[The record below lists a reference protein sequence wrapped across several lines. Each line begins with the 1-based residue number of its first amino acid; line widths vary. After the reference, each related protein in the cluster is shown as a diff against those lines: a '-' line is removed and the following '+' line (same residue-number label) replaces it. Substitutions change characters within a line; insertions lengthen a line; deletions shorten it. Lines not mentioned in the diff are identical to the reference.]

1 MNKKSNLAI
10 SILVTTLLLGAC
22 SEIKTADEQIAS
34 ANIAL
39 NNGDVSAAIINL
51 KNVIKNDTNNS
62 NARVLLGEIY
72 LESGSGLN
80 AEKELLKAYQL
91 GNIDAAILL
100 LRAYKIQ
107 NKYSEIL
114 ELSEGLSFSQ
124 PEDWALVGVYKAL
137 SLFRLNKDD
146 LAYQAI
152 NNAIEISSDSSYGR
166 LGAAYLATSN
176 KNDKEALKILDE
188 LFLETPDF
196 IDGLM
201 LKGQLSFAN
210 RNYNQAIVA
219 FKRYH
224 EIQPDDISILL
235 MLANSYVKNENY
247 DEAEVYIDQ
256 VLVLVPNHAFTNQ
269 LKGVVRY
276 AKKDLLNAKLHLDK
290 AIQNGLN
297 TAGNKLLTGVIAY
310 QLEEYEQSYR
320 YLSPLKEQ
328 LDKAHPA
335 FRILTMTELA
345 LGYNDGATEN
355 LEKFEK
361 ISEDD
366 TSLYVAA
373 TYALIREGKNEK
385 AKEVIQ
391 KLEGTELND
400 ISNIMKLGI
409 LKLSLKDMEG
419 LLDLEKAV
427 DTSPDHLQAKL
438 SLVAAYVETNNFNKA
453 LKIVKNMQVEF
464 PEDVLSYNLEGA
476 IYLKTDELN
485 KAKNSFKKVLSLEPD
500 NVTALMF
507 FVKEHIKSEEFV
519 EAHKS
524 VSKILLKQPNNLG
537 ALVINYRIKKAQG
550 DTSQAIVYLQ
560 EAFAENKSI
569 QYRLTLAGAWLTE
582 RKYSNVIKLLNAIN
596 DTEVQSLPND
606 YWAMLAASYKG
617 TKQIDKALLTY
628 TRWLEFNPKLLTA
641 WLQKIDLQ
649 ENENDI
655 KGAIYTVNS
664 AIREMPENNKLKII
678 KAHLL
683 ILSNEPS
690 ASSDVLSTLN
700 NEELNLPF
708 TQGIRGQILF
718 SQKEY
723 SKALPFL
730 NSGYKASPNAKYST
744 LIYLTYYMSKNQTM
758 GLEFLERHLHNKPDD
773 LRTRVL
779 LADQYL
785 SIKSKLAKPHY
796 EIIVKQ
802 STKNIPALNNLAGLY
817 LKEGNFALANKYAM
831 QAVELAPNIPEVL
844 DTIGEIKI
852 HLGDKKQALYYLKR
866 ALELSNNDKKI
877 QVKYDRALSM

>member
-1 MNKKSNLAI
+1 MRKNSNLAI
-10 SILVTTLLLGAC
+10 PILITILLLGAC
-22 SEIKTADEQIAS
+22 SENKTTEDRIAS
-34 ANIAL
+34 ATIAL
-39 NNGDVSAAIINL
+39 NNGDVNTAIINL
-51 KNVIKNDTNNS
+51 KNVIKNDVNNS
-62 NARVLLGEIY
+62 NARVLLGKIY

-80 AEKELLKAYQL
+80 AEKELLKAYEL

-114 ELSEGLSFSQ
+114 EFSEGLSFSQ

-137 SLFRLNKDD
+137 SLFRLNKDE
-146 LAYQAI
+146 LANQAI
-152 NNAIEISSDSSYGR
+152 NNAIEISADSSYGR
-166 LGAAYLATSN
+166 LGAAYLATN
-176 KNDKEALKILDE
+176 EKNNSEALKILDQ

-210 RNYNQAIVA
+210 KDYKQAIVA
-219 FKRYH
+219 FKRYQ
-224 EIQPDDISILL
+224 EIQPDDISIQL

-247 DEAEVYIDQ
+247 DEAEVHLDE
-256 VLVLVPNHAFTNQ
+256 VLLIAPNHAFTNQ

-276 AKKDLLNAKLHLDK
+276 AKNDLLNAKLHLDK

-297 TAGNKLLTGVIAY
+297 TPGNKLLTGVIAY

-345 LGYNDGATEN
+345 LGYNDGAIEN
-355 LEKFEK
+355 LEQFEQ

-373 TYALIREGKNEK
+373 TYALIREGKDEE
-385 AKEVIQ
+385 AKKVIK

-427 DTSPDHLQAKL
+427 DASPDHLQAKL
-438 SLVAAYVETNNFNKA
+438 SLVSAYVETNNFDKA
-453 LKIVKNMQVEF
+453 LKIVKNMQIEF

-476 IYLKTDELN
+476 IYLKTKEFN
-485 KAKNSFKKVLSLEPD
+485 KAKSSFKKSLSLEPD

-507 FVKEHIKSEEFV
+507 FVKEHIKNENFV

-524 VSKILLKQPNNLG
+524 ISKILLKQPNNLG

-560 EAFAENKSI
+560 EAFAEKKSI
-569 QYRLTLAGAWLTE
+569 QYRLILAGAWLSE
-582 RKYSNVIKLLNAIN
+582 RKYSNVINLLISIDDN
-596 DTEVQSLPND
+596 EVQSLPND
-606 YWAMLAASYKG
+606 YWSMLAASYKG
-617 TKQIDKALLTY
+617 TKQVDIALLTY
-628 TRWLEFNPKLLTA
+628 SRWLEFNPKVLSA

-655 KGAIYTVNS
+655 EGAIYTVNN
-664 AIREMPENNKLKII
+664 AIREITKNNKLKII

-683 ILSNEPS
+683 MLSNSPS
-690 ASSDVLSTLN
+690 ASSDILKTLN
-700 NEELNLPF
+700 TEELNLPF
-708 TQGIRGQILF
+708 TQGLRGQILF
-718 SQKEY
+718 SQEKYTE
-723 SKALPFL
+723 ALPL
-730 NSGYKASPNAKYST
+730 LISGYKASPNAKYST
-744 LIYLTYYMSKNQTM
+744 LIYLTYYVSKKQSL
-758 GLEFLERHLHNKPDD
+758 GLAFLERHLSDTPDD
-773 LRTRVL
+773 LRSRVL

-785 SIKSKLAKPHY
+785 AIKSKLAKSHY
-796 EIIVKQ
+796 EIIVKT
-802 STKNIPALNNLAGLY
+802 STKNIPALNNLAGIY
-817 LKEGNFALANKYAM
+817 LKEGNLALANKYGM

-866 ALELSNNDKKI
+866 ALELSNNDEKI
-877 QVKYDRALSM
+877 KVKYDKALSM